1 MGVNELGGCLEGNGT
16 KNNHKMYLM
25 VVEYSVILGGQE
37 ANTGYMQIYIVSY
50 GGSTATMGMV
60 GAVDST
66 SVEYEVHKDGRR

>member
-1 MGVNELGGCLEGNGT
+1 
-16 KNNHKMYLM
+16 MYLM
-25 VVEYSVILGGQE
+25 LVEHSVILGGQE
-37 ANTGYMQIYIVSY
+37 ANTRYMQIYVVSY